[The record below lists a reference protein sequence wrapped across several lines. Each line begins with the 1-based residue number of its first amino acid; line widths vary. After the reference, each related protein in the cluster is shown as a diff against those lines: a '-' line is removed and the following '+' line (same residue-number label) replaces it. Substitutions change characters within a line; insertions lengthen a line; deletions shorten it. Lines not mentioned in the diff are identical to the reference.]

1 MERKEKNKVTGLR
14 RSINTYSYDQAINYY
29 SALKKNFLLKAN
41 LTESQFSNQLINNQ
55 KQTVNNLFGR
65 VAKTN
70 KLIEDKFGDII
81 EKIASEPFI
90 LEGQFALQELENN
103 AKLEEQD
110 KRAQI
115 LKVQQ
120 SILNKIRERLASIT
134 DFETI
139 IKTVLKQ
146 GSGMKTMSHSTITSL
161 YTTYLSK
168 LIMNYNTDIKSYI
181 NKSAIAG
188 FYQELVETDAWKK
201 AGKQLHLQ
209 ITHAGEKTSSITKKE
224 TPIDIA
230 IGIKGTRNLQ
240 NTALK
245 EFDTILSAIR
255 NFEITGTT
263 VEDFSTQLDGF
274 KLKTVGIQSK
284 LASLDSIKIK
294 TKGYQISSRSDL
306 LKDFDNWIEQKRGIK
321 TQFETANYFGS
332 SLKAVLEALG
342 PTNLIWITGKQRY
355 FMDDF
360 IQAFRRQNLL
370 LAFSVNKERQLQ
382 AQVKLFDENSLVDF

>member
-1 MERKEKNKVTGLR
+1 MADLR
-14 RSINTYSYDQAINYY
+14 RSINTYSYNQAVNYY

-41 LTESQFSNQLINNQ
+41 LTETQFSNQLINSQ
-55 KQTVNNLFGR
+55 KQTVSSLFGK
-65 VAKTN
+65 VTKTN

-90 LEGQFALQELENN
+90 SEGQSAIQELENN
-103 AKLEEQD
+103 AELEEQD
-110 KRAQI
+110 KKAQI
-115 LKVQQ
+115 LQIQKN
-120 SILNKIRERLASIT
+120 ILSKIKEKLNSIT

-139 IKTVLKQ
+139 LKTTLKQ
-146 GSGMKTMSHSTITSL
+146 SSGVKTISHSTLTSL

-181 NKSAIAG
+181 NNSAIAG
-188 FYQELVETDAWKK
+188 FYQELAETDAWKK

-224 TPIDIA
+224 TPIDIT
-230 IGIKGTRNLQ
+230 IGIKGTKNLQ

-255 NFEITGTT
+255 DMKITGTT
-263 VEDFSTQLDGF
+263 IEDFSTQLENF
-274 KLKTVGIQSK
+274 NLKTVGIQSK
-284 LASLDSIKIK
+284 LASLDSTKIK
-294 TKGYQISSRSDL
+294 TNGYRISSRLDL
-306 LKDFDNWIEQKRGIK
+306 LKDFENWTEQKQGIK
-321 TQFETANYFGS
+321 TQLETANYFGS
-332 SLKAVLEALG
+332 SLKAILEALG

-360 IQAFRRQNLL
+360 IQTFRQQNLL
-370 LAFSVNKERQLQ
+370 LAFSINKERQLQ
-382 AQVKLFDENSLVDF
+382 AQIKLFDENNLVDF

>member
-1 MERKEKNKVTGLR
+1 MADLR
-14 RSINTYSYDQAINYY
+14 RSINTYSYNQAVNYY

-41 LTESQFSNQLINNQ
+41 LTETQFSNQLINSQ
-55 KQTVNNLFGR
+55 KQTVSSLFGK
-65 VAKTN
+65 VTKTN

-90 LEGQFALQELENN
+90 SEGQSAIQELENN

-110 KRAQI
+110 KKAQI
-115 LKVQQ
+115 LQIQKN
-120 SILNKIRERLASIT
+120 ILSKIKEKLISIT

-139 IKTVLKQ
+139 LKTTLKQ
-146 GSGMKTMSHSTITSL
+146 SSGVKTISHSTLTSL

-181 NKSAIAG
+181 NNSAIAG
-188 FYQELVETDAWKK
+188 FYQELAETDAWKK

-224 TPIDIA
+224 TPIDIT
-230 IGIKGTRNLQ
+230 IGIKGTKNLQ

-255 NFEITGTT
+255 DMKITGTT
-263 VEDFSTQLDGF
+263 IEDFSTQLENF
-274 KLKTVGIQSK
+274 NLKTVGIQSK
-284 LASLDSIKIK
+284 LASLDSTKIK
-294 TKGYQISSRSDL
+294 TNGYRISSRLDL
-306 LKDFDNWIEQKRGIK
+306 LKDFENWTEQKQGIK
-321 TQFETANYFGS
+321 TQLETANYFGS
-332 SLKAVLEALG
+332 SLKAILEALG

-355 FMDDF
+355 FIDDF
-360 IQAFRRQNLL
+360 IQTFRQQNLL
-370 LAFSVNKERQLQ
+370 LAFSINKERQLQ
-382 AQVKLFDENSLVDF
+382 AQIKLFDENNLVDF

>member
-1 MERKEKNKVTGLR
+1 
-14 RSINTYSYDQAINYY
+14 
-29 SALKKNFLLKAN
+29 
-41 LTESQFSNQLINNQ
+41 
-55 KQTVNNLFGR
+55 
-65 VAKTN
+65 
-70 KLIEDKFGDII
+70 
-81 EKIASEPFI
+81 
-90 LEGQFALQELENN
+90 
-103 AKLEEQD
+103 
-110 KRAQI
+110 
-115 LKVQQ
+115 
-120 SILNKIRERLASIT
+120 
-134 DFETI
+134 
-139 IKTVLKQ
+139 
-146 GSGMKTMSHSTITSL
+146 MSHSTVTSL

-181 NKSAIAG
+181 NNSAIAG
-188 FYQELVETDAWKK
+188 FYQELAETDAWKK

-209 ITHAGEKTSSITKKE
+209 IAHAGEKASSITKKE

-240 NTALK
+240 NTVLK

-263 VEDFSTQLDGF
+263 VEDFSTQLESF
-274 KLKTVGIQSK
+274 NLKTVGVQSK
-284 LASLDSIKIK
+284 LASLDSVKIK
-294 TKGYQISSRSDL
+294 TKGYQIGSRSDL
-306 LKDFDNWIEQKRGIK
+306 LKDFDNWTKQKQGIK
-321 TQFETANYFGS
+321 TQIETANYFGS

>member
-1 MERKEKNKVTGLR
+1 MADLR
-14 RSINTYSYDQAINYY
+14 RSINTYSYNQAVNYY

-41 LTESQFSNQLINNQ
+41 LTETQFSNQLINSQ
-55 KQTVNNLFGR
+55 KQTVSSLFGK
-65 VAKTN
+65 VTKTN

-90 LEGQFALQELENN
+90 SEGQSAIQELENN

-110 KRAQI
+110 KKAQI
-115 LKVQQ
+115 LQIQKN
-120 SILNKIRERLASIT
+120 ILSKIKEKLISIT

-139 IKTVLKQ
+139 LKTILKES
-146 GSGMKTMSHSTITSL
+146 SGVKTISHSTLTSL

-181 NKSAIAG
+181 NNSAIAG
-188 FYQELVETDAWKK
+188 FYQELAETDAWKK
-201 AGKQLHLQ
+201 VGRQLHLQ

-224 TPIDIA
+224 TPIDIT
-230 IGIKGTRNLQ
+230 IGIKGTKNLQ

-255 NFEITGTT
+255 DMKITGTT
-263 VEDFSTQLDGF
+263 IEDFSTQLENF
-274 KLKTVGIQSK
+274 NLKTVGIQSK
-284 LASLDSIKIK
+284 LASLDSTKIK
-294 TKGYQISSRSDL
+294 TNGYRISSRLDL
-306 LKDFDNWIEQKRGIK
+306 LKDFENWTEQKRGIK
-321 TQFETANYFGS
+321 TQLETANYFGS
-332 SLKAVLEALG
+332 SLKAILEALG

-360 IQAFRRQNLL
+360 IQTFRQQNLL
-370 LAFSVNKERQLQ
+370 LAFSINKERQLQ
-382 AQVKLFDENSLVDF
+382 AQIKLFDENNLVDF